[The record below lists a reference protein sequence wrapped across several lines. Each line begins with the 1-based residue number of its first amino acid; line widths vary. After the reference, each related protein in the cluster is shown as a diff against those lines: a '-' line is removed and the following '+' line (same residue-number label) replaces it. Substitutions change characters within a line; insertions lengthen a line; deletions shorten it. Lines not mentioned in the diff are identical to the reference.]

1 MIRAAIRFLILFLI
15 PLAVYLAWVWYRT
28 RYVARHGGEAPK
40 WEQGPWPLMLFL
52 GAVLVVA
59 TLLVSTLQHGG
70 GPGTEYTPSYLKDGE
85 VVPGTTTP
93 IKP

>member
-1 MIRAAIRFLILFLI
+1 MIRAVIRYFILFLL
-15 PLAVYLAWVWYRT
+15 PLAIYLAWSWYRT
-28 RYVARHGGEAPK
+28 RYVARHGGEAPPV
-40 WEQGPWPLMLFL
+40 ERGAWPQMLFL

-59 TLLVSTLQHGG
+59 TLVVSALQHGG
-70 GPGTEYTPSYLKDGE
+70 GPGTEYTPSYLKNGE